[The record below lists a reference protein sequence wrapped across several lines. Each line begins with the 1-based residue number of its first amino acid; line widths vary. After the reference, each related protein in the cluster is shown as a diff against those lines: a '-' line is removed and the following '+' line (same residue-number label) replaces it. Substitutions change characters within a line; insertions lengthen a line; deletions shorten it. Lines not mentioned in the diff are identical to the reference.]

1 MTKVTEAVDDPA
13 ELVAVTVKAV
23 EAKVT
28 VGIPLI
34 TQVELSIDSPAG
46 NAVVVEHDEI
56 SAPRIFKVVGDTDI
70 ATPTNP
76 LVPVAPA

>member
-1 MTKVTEAVDDPA
+1 M
-13 ELVAVTVKAV
+13 AVTVNAV

-28 VGIPLI
+28 VGVPLM

-46 NAVVVEHDEI
+46 KAVVVVQEEI
-56 SAPRIFKVVGDTDI
+56 AAPLLFKVVGDTDI
-70 ATPTNP
+70 STATFP

>member
-1 MTKVTEAVDDPA
+1 MDDPA
-13 ELVAVTVKAV
+13 EFVAVTVNAL

-28 VGIPLI
+28 VGVPLM
-34 TQVELSIDSPAG
+34 THVELFIESPAG

-56 SAPRIFKVVGDTDI
+56 AAPRLLKVVGVTDI
-70 ATPTNP
+70 ATPTDP